1 VQKRISTP
9 LISTGN
15 LERGCLSGQV
25 AVVTGAGRGIGFEAA
40 RALVWLGARV
50 AIAEI
55 NPLTGKSA
63 ADRINS
69 EFGPGKA
76 LFIRTDIGSTRD
88 VRRLARKLTRTW
100 GQVDIVLN
108 NATLAPVGSIH
119 DTPIRDWDLSY
130 RVNVRGPVLLARA
143 FLPGMLARHSGTFV
157 CVSSSPGPFM
167 GPYETMKSAQV
178 ELANIAAGETEN
190 SGVHIFAIGPG
201 IVRTPALAAAM
212 PKLAKLYGKTV
223 DEFFAMS
230 AAHELS
236 PEAAGAGFAAAI
248 VLAPRFHGQMLGSK
262 QALQIAEIDLPES
275 AIGQFQSVSVA
286 ASPPPPPT
294 PEVMEQAAG
303 LCREVHTTL
312 EEQAQGWQERPLFER
327 QWVVRDFRKEAGMPV
342 EQWLE
347 ALARL
352 QDLLFGR
359 DWQGAINLRL
369 PLQQLAHYYQH
380 LAKLAEG
387 YEKDPETRRKN
398 MEIVSGWRESV
409 LMLDAQ
415 LNGGAASW
423 NNLSDHS

>member
-1 VQKRISTP
+1 MKSCTPPP

-15 LERGCLSGQV
+15 LKQDCLNGQV

-63 ADRINS
+63 ADCINS

-76 LFIRTDIGSTRD
+76 LFIRTDIGSARD
-88 VRRLARKLTRTW
+88 IRRLARKLIGTW
-100 GQVDIVLN
+100 RQVDIVLN
-108 NATLAPVGSIH
+108 NATLALVGPIH
-119 DTPIRDWDLSY
+119 ETPIRDWDSSY
-130 RVNVRGPVLLARA
+130 RVNMRGPVLLAKA
-143 FLPGMLARHSGTFV
+143 FLPGMLARRSGTIV

-190 SGVHIFAIGPG
+190 NGVHIFAIGPG

-248 VLAPRFHGQMLGSK
+248 ALAPRFHGQMLGSK
-262 QALQIAEIDLPES
+262 QALQMAGIDLPES
-275 AIGQFQSVSVA
+275 GKGQSQSVSA
-286 ASPPPPPT
+286 ATLSPPPALA
-294 PEVMEQAAG
+294 VIEQTAG
-303 LCREVHTTL
+303 LCREVRTTL

-342 EQWLE
+342 ERWLE

-352 QDLLFGR
+352 QDLLSGR
-359 DWQGAINLRL
+359 DWQGAVNLRV

-398 MEIVSGWRESV
+398 MEIVLDWRESV

-415 LNGGAASW
+415 LNGAANPW